1 MDLFYWL
8 VRALRKWFPVG
19 EEQKQFLMHCLIGAH
34 VEMMI
39 LTKSDFYFLIKYY
52 DGKELALWRLNNAL
66 KMKKVEELTQIV
78 ASAPSFHSLTFQ

>member
-39 LTKSDFYFLIKYY
+39 LTKSDFDFLMQYY
-52 DGKELALWRLNNAL
+52 DGK
-66 KMKKVEELTQIV
+66 Q
-78 ASAPSFHSLTFQ
+78 

>member
-52 DGKELALWRLNNAL
+52 DGKE
-66 KMKKVEELTQIV
+66 
-78 ASAPSFHSLTFQ
+78 

>member
-1 MDLFYWL
+1 MDLFSWL

-39 LTKSDFYFLIKYY
+39 LTKSDFDFLIQYY
-52 DGKELALWRLNNAL
+52 DGKEAVGGLN
-66 KMKKVEELTQIV
+66 KK
-78 ASAPSFHSLTFQ
+78 